1 MLCRTTNNSLIRG
14 GKTVATLGEK
24 IRLLRKQKEMTLE
37 QLAEK
42 TESSKGYI
50 WELEN
55 RETKNPSAEKLRKIS
70 NILGVTPEFLLN
82 EKKTTPSNAVIKEAF
97 FRKFENLEDDDKE
110 KIMHIIET
118 WADKK

>member
-1 MLCRTTNNSLIRG
+1 MPSLG
-14 GKTVATLGEK
+14 DK
-24 IRLLRKQKEMTLE
+24 IRLLRKQKGLTLE

-42 TESSKGYI
+42 TDSSKGYI

-55 RETKNPSAEKLRKIS
+55 RDTKNPSAEKLRKIADVLS
-70 NILGVTPEFLLN
+70 VTPEFLLN
-82 EKKTTPSNAVIKEAF
+82 DKKATPTDSVIKEAF
-97 FRKFENLEDDDKE
+97 FRKFENLDEGDKE